1 MFSKQISPSKKE
13 PSNRLWIYASPMTLN
28 VCLRYNALKGQC
40 GLTFPW
46 KSIWTVK
53 GPWQVSFFDWIV
65 YWGKILAYKN
75 LIKRGYTLVGWCCM
89 CRCNGEMVDHL
100 LLHCSIA
107 FELWNFAFRSFG
119 IFSGCYWSYC
129 LVGGIELVST
139 HSAFGIWFHY
149 AWSGQFGGKNHRTF
163 METSGTQ
170 LLPLFSGS
178 LFDRSRTWQLTSTNS
193 ILDFIVISLYIN
205 LFFWIL

>member
-1 MFSKQISPSKKE
+1 MFSKQISPSKEE
-13 PSNRLWIYASPMTLN
+13 PSNRLWIYASPVTLN
-28 VCLRYNALKGQC
+28 VCLHYNALKGQC

-46 KSIWTVK
+46 KCISSVK
-53 GPWQVSFFDWIV
+53 GPWQVSFFDWTA

-107 FELWNFAFRSFG
+107 FELWSFAFTSFG

-149 AWSGQFGGKNHRTF
+149 AWSGKFGGKNHRTF